1 MFAKDNT
8 FLIEVGF
15 LIMSTL
21 CVYMCMCMCMCL
33 CLCISL
39 LNFMFSSKKAKSM
52 LIGANNTW

>member
-8 FLIEVGF
+8 FLIEVG
-15 LIMSTL
+15 LLVMSTL
-21 CVYMCMCMCMCL
+21 CVYMCMCMCL
-33 CLCISL
+33 CLCIL